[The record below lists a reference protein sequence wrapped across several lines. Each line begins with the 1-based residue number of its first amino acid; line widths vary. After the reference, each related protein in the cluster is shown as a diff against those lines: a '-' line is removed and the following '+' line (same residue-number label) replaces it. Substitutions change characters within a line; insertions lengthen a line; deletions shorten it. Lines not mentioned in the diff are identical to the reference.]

1 MQIGKICSF
10 IAINLIG
17 KNVPFVREVFLGEY
31 IKNRRIELGL
41 TQEAL
46 CEGICE
52 PMTISRLE
60 NGRQTPSRNNI
71 NALLQRLGLP
81 GDRYFAL
88 LNKQEQQIEHLK
100 KEIVSCN
107 VQHQS
112 ALEPQRSAIL
122 NKAYEKIDIL
132 EAITDT
138 DDHLLQQF
146 ILRTKVHL
154 GQKDGTPYSLDEQ
167 LEMLLIAIHLTVPNF
182 DLEEI
187 NVHLYCL
194 DEIKVINQI
203 ANLYMDKGE
212 NRKATA
218 IFRQLLKYIQK
229 HYQNILE
236 SAGYLPHVASN
247 YALAL
252 YKCKYYAEA
261 LEIAELGRQS
271 CVKFG
276 YYDSLP
282 NLLHT
287 MAQCYFHLGD
297 DEASKALF
305 YQAYYIYRATDDYRG
320 AALLQEDAKE
330 YYSIPFMY

>member
-1 MQIGKICSF
+1 M
-10 IAINLIG
+10 
-17 KNVPFVREVFLGEY
+17 REVFIGEY
-31 IKNRRIELGL
+31 IKNRRLELGL

-52 PMTISRLE
+52 PITVSRLE
-60 NGRQTPSRNNI
+60 NGKQTPSRNNI

-88 LNKQEQQIEHLK
+88 LSKQEQEIEHLK

-107 VQHQS
+107 VRYQG
-112 ALEPQRSAIL
+112 ALEPEQLAIL
-122 NKAYEKIDIL
+122 KGAYEKIAAL
-132 EAITDT
+132 EAIADA

-146 ILRTKVHL
+146 ILRTKILL
-154 GQKDGTPYSLDEQ
+154 GRENGEPYSLDEQ
-167 LEMLLIAIHLTVPNF
+167 LEMLLKAIRLTVPKF

-187 NVHLYCL
+187 NDNLYCM
-194 DEIKVINQI
+194 DEVKVINQI
-203 ANLYMDKGE
+203 AVLYMDMGQ

-236 SAGYLPHVASN
+236 SAGYLPVVATN

-252 YKCKYYAEA
+252 YKCKYYEEA

-271 CVKFG
+271 CVRFG
-276 YYDSLP
+276 HYASLP
-282 NLLHT
+282 SLLHT
-287 MAQCYFHLGD
+287 MAQCHFHLGNE
-297 DEASKALF
+297 EASKALF
-305 YQAYYIYRATDDYRG
+305 YQAYYLYRATDDCYG
-320 AALLQEDAKE
+320 AALLQEDMRK
-330 YYSIPFMY
+330 YYNILFAY

>member
-1 MQIGKICSF
+1 MHT
-10 IAINLIG
+10 
-17 KNVPFVREVFLGEY
+17 VFLGDY
-31 IKNRRIELGL
+31 IKTRRLELGL
-41 TQEAL
+41 TQEEL

-52 PMTISRLE
+52 PITISRLE

-88 LNKQEQQIEHLK
+88 LSKQEQQIELLK
-100 KEIVSCN
+100 KEIISCN
-107 VQHQS
+107 VRHQS
-112 ALEPQRSAIL
+112 AAAPERSAIL
-122 NKAYEKIDIL
+122 KETYEKIAAL
-132 EAITDT
+132 EALADG
-138 DDHLLQQF
+138 DDHLLRQF
-146 ILRTKVHL
+146 LLRTKVHL
-154 GQKDGTPYSLDEQ
+154 GREDGEPYSLDEK
-167 LEMLLIAIHLTVPNF
+167 LEMLLAAIRLTVPKF

-187 NVHLYCL
+187 DQHLYCM

-203 ANLYMDKGE
+203 ANLYMEMGQ

-229 HYQNILE
+229 HYQNIQE
-236 SAGYLPHVASN
+236 SAGHLPLVASN

-252 YKCKYYAEA
+252 YKCRYYEEA
-261 LEIAELGRQS
+261 LEIAEQGRQS

-276 YYDSLP
+276 YYGSLP

-287 MAQCYFHLGD
+287 MAQCRFQLGD
-297 DEASKALF
+297 AERSKALF
-305 YQAYYIYRATDDYRG
+305 YQAYYLYRATDDPRG

-330 YYSIPFMY
+330 CCGISFAY